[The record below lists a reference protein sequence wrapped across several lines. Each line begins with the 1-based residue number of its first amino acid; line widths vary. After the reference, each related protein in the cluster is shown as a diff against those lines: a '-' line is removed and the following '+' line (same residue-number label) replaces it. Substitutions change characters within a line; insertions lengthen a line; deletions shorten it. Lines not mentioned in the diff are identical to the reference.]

1 MAKSKIS
8 NEEKLLMLNNTLK
21 NDVNNFLSFYSRRD
35 NYLAQVL
42 KVIAT
47 LGINDLKDLTYESYI
62 TYATY
67 KQKPI
72 DNMTSAEKYTES
84 FFRWVYC
91 FIDLHNAIGFEKV
104 WKKGKEKSD
113 FLKRKL
119 EDSNKNIC
127 RKEEMNI
134 SIEDLQKINEYVN
147 LDYDDDKF
155 LSHSFAWDLL
165 FNTDYLDDNAI
176 QDIKRIDAS
185 TYDGAFIIV
194 NGIKVVV
201 KEKYKPLFE
210 NLKKRSSNNGMII
223 YTALKKLSDNVG
235 IENSLTPKDIKK
247 IRKAYMFTCPNCN
260 MQYPNNTE
268 NWISV
273 NKVIVCKDCAERLKK
288 NKSFRIEDIN
298 NNEIDYLSDEEKED
312 IETKFSSFE
321 QLRAKIGNEK
331 DYIQLQKFKDKLG
344 KLGEAYV
351 YDYEI
356 EYLKD
361 TPYAEKVDKTIAYND
376 SNGYDILSY
385 TKQGEEIHIEV
396 KCTVNKED
404 CFYLTSHEK
413 SIMEESFKQNTKYM
427 IYWVKNILSENKE
440 SIKLIKYGEK
450 EIKEYLKLEPHTY
463 KAKDNR

>member
-1 MAKSKIS
+1 MAKIRLNDELNSLNKQLQIDISSYLSYLSESSKANYLSKAIRIIKQFRIS
-8 NEEKLLMLNNTLK
+8 DLNCITYEMYSIVMNSTSTK
-21 NDVNNFLSFYSRRD
+21 KKDFYSE
-35 NYLAQVL
+35 L
-42 KVIAT
+42 
-47 LGINDLKDLTYESYI
+47 
-62 TYATY
+62 
-67 KQKPI
+67 
-72 DNMTSAEKYTES
+72 
-84 FFRWVYC
+84 FFQWVYC
-91 FIDLHNAIGFEKV
+91 FKELNNASGFKWDKETLLTTFYD
-104 WKKGKEKSD
+104 KKTKIEQSSIPKTK
-113 FLKRKL
+113 FK
-119 EDSNKNIC
+119 DSVIL
-127 RKEEMNI
+127 

-147 LDYDDDKF
+147 LDCDEISF
-155 LSHSFAWDLL
+155 LQSSFAWDLL
-165 FNTDYLDDNAI
+165 FNTDYLNDNAI
-176 QDIKRIDAS
+176 EDIKRIDAS
-185 TYDGAFIIV
+185 TYNGISIIV
-194 NGIKVVV
+194 NDVDVIV
-201 KEKYKPLFE
+201 KDKYKPLFE
-210 NLKKRSSNNGMII
+210 KLKNHSFNRGMII
-223 YTALKKLSDNVG
+223 YTALSNLCDNIG
-235 IENSLTPKDIKK
+235 IKTSIKPKDIKK

-260 MQYPNNTE
+260 LQYPNNTE

-273 NKVIVCKDCAERLKK
+273 NNVIVCKDCAERLKK
-288 NKSFRIEDIN
+288 NKTFRIEYISND
-298 NNEIDYLSDEEKED
+298 EIDYLSDKEKED

-351 YDYEI
+351 YDCEV

-361 TPYAEKVDKTIAYND
+361 TPYAEKVDKTIAYNH